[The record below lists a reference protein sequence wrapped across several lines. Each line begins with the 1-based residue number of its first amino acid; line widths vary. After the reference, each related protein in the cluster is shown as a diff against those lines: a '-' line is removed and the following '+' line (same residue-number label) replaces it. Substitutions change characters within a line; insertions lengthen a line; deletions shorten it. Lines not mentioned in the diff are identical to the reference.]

1 MRAKFHG
8 QPFRDH
14 QLGKWLITFE
24 TDELPNYDDLRG
36 SDLELQVKEY
46 RKKRS
51 LNANSYFHVLAG
63 KIAEAT
69 GQSHTEAH
77 NHLIA
82 EYGQMDAE
90 VQNIIMDDDIPYLK
104 LETLHLRPTTATRLM
119 DNGKLYRVYYVM
131 RGSHTYDQKEMSRL
145 IEGTVF
151 EAKELGIETMTPD
164 QIKQMLSTMEVNNG
178 KQK

>member
-1 MRAKFHG
+1 MKARFHG

-14 QLGKWLITFE
+14 QLGVWLITFE
-24 TDELPNYDDLRG
+24 SKELPNYDELKD
-36 SDLELQVKEY
+36 SDLELQIKEY

-51 LNANSYFHVLAG
+51 LNANSYFHVLAS

-82 EYGQMDAE
+82 EYGQIDAE
-90 VQNIIMDDDIPYLK
+90 VQNIIMDDEIPYLK

-145 IEGTVF
+145 IDGTVS
-151 EAKELGIETMTPD
+151 EAKELGIET
-164 QIKQMLSTMEVNNG
+164 LSPQELERMKEQWQV
-178 KQK
+178 KV

>member
-1 MRAKFHG
+1 MKARFHG

-14 QLGKWLITFE
+14 QIGKWLTTFE
-24 TDELPNYDDLRG
+24 TDELPNYDDLKD
-36 SDLELQVKEY
+36 SDLEIQIKEY
-46 RKKRS
+46 RKRRS
-51 LNANSYFHVLAG
+51 LNANAYFHVLAG

-90 VQNIIMDDDIPYLK
+90 VQNIIMDDEIPYLR

-131 RGSHTYDQKEMSRL
+131 RGSHTYDTKEMARL
-145 IEGTVF
+145 IDGTVS
-151 EAKELGIETMTPD
+151 EAKELGIETLTPD
-164 QIKQMLSTMEVNNG
+164 ELERMKQQWKVS
-178 KQK
+178 

>member
-1 MRAKFHG
+1 MRGRWHG

-14 QLGKWLITFE
+14 QLKKWLITFE
-24 TDELPNYDDLRG
+24 TEELPKYDELKD
-36 SDLELQVKEY
+36 SDLDIEVKAY

-51 LNANSYFHVLAG
+51 LNANAYFHVLAG

-90 VQNIIMDDDIPYLK
+90 VQNIIMDDEIPYQK

-131 RGSHTYDQKEMSRL
+131 RGSHTYDTKEMARL
-145 IEGTVF
+145 IDGTVS
-151 EAKELGIETMTPD
+151 EAKELGIETLTPD
-164 QIKQMLSTMEVNNG
+164 ELERMKASW
-178 KQK
+178 KAS

>member
-1 MRAKFHG
+1 MKARFHG

-14 QLGKWLITFE
+14 QIGKWLTTFE
-24 TDELPNYDDLRG
+24 TDELPNYDDLKD
-36 SDLELQVKEY
+36 SDLEIQIKEY
-46 RKKRS
+46 RKRRS
-51 LNANSYFHVLAG
+51 LNANAYFHVLAG

-90 VQNIIMDDDIPYLK
+90 VQNIIMDDEIPYLR
-104 LETLHLRPTTATRLM
+104 LETLHLRPTTATRMM

-131 RGSHTYDQKEMSRL
+131 RGSHTYDTKEMARL
-145 IEGTVF
+145 IDGTVS
-151 EAKELGIETMTPD
+151 EAKELGIETLTPD
-164 QIKQMLSTMEVNNG
+164 ELERMKQQWKVS
-178 KQK
+178 